1 MKMTTLLTIL
11 QRFLNAFKNKEIYI
25 INQTNNHVMNNY
37 WDQECLVHPTSSSC
51 LMYCD

>member
-1 MKMTTLLTIL
+1 MKLATLLMIL

-25 INQTNNHVMNNY
+25 INQTNNNVIHNY
-37 WDQECLVHPTSSSC
+37 WDQECLAHPENSSY